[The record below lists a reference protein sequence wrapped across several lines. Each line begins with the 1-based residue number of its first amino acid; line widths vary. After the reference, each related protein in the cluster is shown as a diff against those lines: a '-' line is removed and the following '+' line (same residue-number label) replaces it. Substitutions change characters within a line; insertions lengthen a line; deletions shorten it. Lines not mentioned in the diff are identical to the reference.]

1 MVESERRVSLE
12 GDEFWELKPFQVKGF
27 ELKTSS
33 SAAIWCLSMMA
44 IKYASLALVILATS
58 TSNNSY
64 TRHAVVTAF
73 AMETAPHTK
82 KLKLSAYLES
92 IPEGP
97 PDAILG
103 IAEAFKACTDERKV
117 NVCVGA
123 YRDHGGKPWILPS
136 VRKAEE
142 RMLADA
148 SNNKEYAPIAGDAN
162 YVKLALGFA
171 YGQDTSL
178 DNIAGVQS
186 LSGTGACRIGGHFF
200 AKFAPKPDGLDKVP
214 IYIPSPTWGNH
225 VNIFN
230 EAGLDVR
237 RYRYYNSK
245 TNRLDY
251 DGLMEDLN
259 DAPEGSVILLH
270 GCAHNPTGCDPQM
283 DQWKDIS
290 NLIKSKNHHCFFDS
304 AYQGFASG
312 DAEADASAFR
322 YFVNEGHNVA
332 LAQSFAKNFGL
343 YGERTG
349 TFSVVCNT
357 PEEKS
362 AVMSQLKLII
372 RPMYSSPPIHG
383 SSIVKTVLTDEE
395 LTAEY
400 YENCKEMA
408 NRIGA
413 MRTKLVEVLK
423 DVGSTHDW
431 SHVTEQIG
439 MFAYTGMSSDM
450 CDELTSKYSIFLTL
464 DGRISLAGLNDSN
477 IEYVSKA
484 IHDVTDGKS
493 ITS

>member
-1 MVESERRVSLE
+1 M
-12 GDEFWELKPFQVKGF
+12 
-27 ELKTSS
+27 
-33 SAAIWCLSMMA
+33 
-44 IKYASLALVILATS
+44 
-58 TSNNSY
+58 
-64 TRHAVVTAF
+64 
-73 AMETAPHTK
+73 
-82 KLKLSAYLES
+82 
-92 IPEGP
+92 
-97 PDAILG
+97 
-103 IAEAFKACTDERKV
+103 
-117 NVCVGA
+117 CVGA
-123 YRDHGGKPWILPS
+123 YRDSSGKPWILPS

-142 RMLADA
+142 RLLADPT
-148 SNNKEYAPIAGDAN
+148 SNKEYAPIAGDAN
-162 YVKLALGFA
+162 YVNLALGFA
-171 YGQDTSL
+171 YGTDANLDT
-178 DNIAGVQS
+178 IAGVQS

-200 AKFAPKPDGLDKVP
+200 AKFVPKPNGLDKVP

-225 VNIFN
+225 IAIFR

-251 DGLMEDLN
+251 DGLIEDLK

-270 GCAHNPTGCDPQM
+270 GCAHNPTGCDPTM

-290 NLIKSKNHHCFFDS
+290 NLIKEKNHHCFFDS

-312 DAEADASAFR
+312 DAEADASALR
-322 YFVNEGHNVA
+322 YFVSEGHNVV

-349 TFSVVCNT
+349 TLSVVCNSA
-357 PEEKS
+357 EEKS

-383 SSIVKTVLTDEE
+383 SSIVKTVLTDEG

-400 YENCKEMA
+400 YDNCKEMA
-408 NRIGA
+408 SRIGS

-439 MFAYTGMSSDM
+439 MFAYTG
-450 CDELTSKYSIFLTL
+450 ELDYCFASIYLLFS
-464 DGRISLAGLNDSN
+464 GRSN
-477 IEYVSKA
+477 ESMLY
-484 IHDVTDGKS
+484 
-493 ITS
+493 